1 MRQSTHILFAGV
13 FLAALLPVTVWGYGA
28 YDYRGDRSH
37 YPYAVSAGGNHHS
50 GSLRLQTGE
59 TEDGYYL
66 RAYLEGLTPEDVH
79 VYVRRNRLVLRVA
92 QGDRRGSH
100 TADVRRSSQWR
111 MNFTRKLR
119 LPYDADWTQM
129 STTTKNGIMEIYMP
143 RRSRYVP
150 ADPSFN

>member
-1 MRQSTHILFAGV
+1 MQQSTHFLFAGV

-79 VYVRRNRLVLRVA
+79 VYVRRNR
-92 QGDRRGSH
+92 H
-100 TADVRRSSQWR
+100 KEDVGAEENAVQ
-111 MNFTRKLR
+111 
-119 LPYDADWTQM
+119 
-129 STTTKNGIMEIYMP
+129 
-143 RRSRYVP
+143 
-150 ADPSFN
+150 